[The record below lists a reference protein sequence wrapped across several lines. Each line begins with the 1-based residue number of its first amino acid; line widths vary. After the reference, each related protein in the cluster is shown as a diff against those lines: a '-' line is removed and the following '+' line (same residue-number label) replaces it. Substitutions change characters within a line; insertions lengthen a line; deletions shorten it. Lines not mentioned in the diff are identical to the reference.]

1 MKQIRPLS
9 FLLFNAIIFLLI
21 SCGGNEEKT
30 STETTTTTTDT
41 MSTTTTPTTTPAQS
55 TIDTTRETIMVV
67 RHRISNY
74 AKWKP
79 SYDEHDSMRLA
90 NGLQSYVIGRGLGKD
105 SNTVL
110 VTLKADDVKKAKA
123 FSKNAS
129 LKTAMQKS
137 GVVGAPT
144 FRYFTAVYQ
153 DNAKS
158 MSDTRSMRM
167 LTVKD
172 WDTWKTSF
180 ENNRQLRIDN
190 GLTDRAYGYDPD
202 NNKKVIVVY
211 GINDTA
217 KANSFWKSDIMK
229 QNMEKAGVIGQPE
242 RFDYQVQQ
250 RYY

>member
-1 MKQIRPLS
+1 MKQFRPLS
-9 FLLFNAIIFLLI
+9 FLLFNSIIFLLI

-55 TIDTTRETIMVV
+55 MIDTTHENIVIV
-67 RHRISNY
+67 RHRVSNY

-90 NGLQSYVIGRGLGKD
+90 NGMHSYVIGRGLGKD
-105 SNTVL
+105 SNTVM
-110 VTLKADDVKKAKA
+110 VALKTDDVEKAKA

-129 LKTAMQKS
+129 LKTAMQKG
-137 GVVGAPT
+137 GVVGTPT
-144 FRYFTAVYQ
+144 FRYITAVYQ
-153 DNAKS
+153 DNSRS
-158 MSDTRSMRM
+158 MSNTRSMRM
-167 LTVKD
+167 FTVKD
-172 WDTWKTSF
+172 WDTWKAAF

-202 NNKKVIVVY
+202 NHKRVTVVY

-229 QNMEKAGVIGQPE
+229 QNMQKAGVIGQPE
-242 RFDYQVQQ
+242 RFDYQVIQ
-250 RYY
+250 RY